1 MFCFQCEQTRRTDEG
16 AGCFIRDKGA
26 CGKDATVSDLQDLL
40 IHQIT
45 GIGQYRQRLAALGR
59 TDAAADS
66 FIAHGLFT
74 TLTNVNF
81 DSGRFLA
88 LIAEAATTRDRLRA
102 ACDEAARA
110 ASRVPDIPQGP
121 AQFVPADTLPE
132 LLAQAKTLGVRAGLE
147 KFGADVF
154 GLRALLLYGVKGV
167 AAYAHHAE
175 DLGQTREAV
184 AAGMA
189 QALDVL
195 AGEESDL
202 ETLLAEGLALGR
214 TNFAAMEALDAG
226 NTGTYGTPAPT
237 TVRISPVAG
246 KAILVSGHDFRD
258 LAAILEVTKGTG
270 INVYTHGEML
280 PAHGYPKLHAY
291 PHLVGNYGTAWQ
303 NQQAEFS
310 AFPGPIVMTSNCLI
324 EPRPPYQDRIFT
336 SGPVGWMGLPHID
349 SGDFSQVVKAAQ
361 ALPGFAETAPERT
374 VTVGFGRDAV
384 LGAADKVIDAV
395 KSGAIKHFFLIGGCD
410 GSRPGRNYYT
420 EFAEATPPDSMILT
434 LGCAKYRFYSHD
446 FGTVAGLPRLLDLGQ
461 CNDSYSALIIAQAL
475 AGAFGCG
482 VNELPLSLIISWF
495 EQKAVAVL
503 LTLLS
508 LGVRNVRLGPTLP
521 GFLTPTLVD
530 VLEQRFGLLTNSSAE
545 SDVAESMGRK
555 AA

>member
-16 AGCFIRDKGA
+16 AGCFIRNKGA
-26 CGKDATVSDLQDLL
+26 CGKDGVVSDLQDLL

-45 GIGQYRQRLAALGR
+45 GIAQYRKHLADLGR
-59 TDAAADS
+59 TDAKADS
-66 FIAHGLFT
+66 FIAYGLFT

-81 DSGRFLA
+81 DRDRFLA
-88 LIAEAATTRDRLRA
+88 LIAEAATTRDRLRTA
-102 ACDEAARA
+102 YEEAARA
-110 ASRVPDIPQGP
+110 AARVPDVPKGP
-121 AQFVPADTLPE
+121 AQFVPAPTLPG
-132 LLAQAKTLGVRAGLE
+132 LLAQAKTLGVRTEME
-147 KFGADVF
+147 KFGEDVT

-167 AAYAHHAE
+167 AAYAHHAD

-184 AAGMA
+184 AAGIA

-195 AGEESDL
+195 AGGEGDV
-202 ETLLAEGLALGR
+202 ETLLEESLALGR
-214 TNFAAMEALDAG
+214 ANFAAMEALDAG
-226 NTGTYGTPAPT
+226 NTGTYGTPVPT
-237 TVRISPVAG
+237 PARISPVAG

-258 LAAILEVTKGTG
+258 LVAILELTKGAG

-291 PHLVGNYGTAWQ
+291 PHLVGNYGTAWHD
-303 NQQAEFS
+303 QQEEFA

-324 EPRPPYQDRIFT
+324 APRDAYLDRIFT
-336 SGPVGWMGLPHID
+336 SGPVGWTGIPHI
-349 SGDFSQVVKAAQ
+349 SNGDFSQVVKAAH
-361 ALPGFAETAPERT
+361 ALPGFAETAPEHT

-384 LGAADKVIDAV
+384 LSVADKVIDAV

-420 EFAEATPPDSMILT
+420 EFAEAVSPDSMILT

-446 FGTVAGLPRLLDLGQ
+446 FGTIAGLPRLLDLGQ
-461 CNDSYSALIIAQAL
+461 CNDAYSALVIAQAL

-508 LGVRNVRLGPTLP
+508 LGVRNIRLGPTVP
-521 GFLTPTLVD
+521 GFLTPVLID
-530 VLEQRFGLLTNSSAE
+530 VLEERFGLLTNLSVEA
-545 SDVAESMGRK
+545 DVAESMGS
-555 AA
+555 AAA